1 MAKNSWI
8 KNRIQRL
15 RNKFRLVVVNET
27 TFEEKLSFV
36 LSRWNVIS
44 FFSLLVVIIAIAIVS
59 LIAFTRLGDYIV
71 GFSEVQTKNLATK
84 NAIQIEDLEK
94 KLRMKERYIEGIQLV
109 LKDEISHDSL
119 ETIITAN
126 NDYSNLDFSISE
138 SDSLLRAKIDAQEKY
153 NLNFVNESQEGELA
167 ELSDLFF
174 FTPVSGKITAGFDMH
189 KKHFGTDIVAP
200 EGTAI
205 KSILKGTV
213 LFSGWTN
220 TDGYV
225 IQVQHSNNL
234 ISIYKHNSAILKET
248 GDLVDAG
255 STLAIIGNT
264 GELSDGPHL
273 HFELWHQ
280 GEPLNSENFINFN

>member
-1 MAKNSWI
+1 MAISGWI
-8 KNRIQRL
+8 GSRIQRL

-27 TFEEKLSFV
+27 TFEEKLSLV

-44 FFSLLVVIIAIAIVS
+44 FFSLVVVLIALAILALV
-59 LIAFTRLGDYIV
+59 AFTRLGEYIV

-84 NAIQIEDLEK
+84 NAIKIEDLED
-94 KLRMKERYIEGIQLV
+94 KLRKKERYIEGIQLV
-109 LKDEISHDSL
+109 LKDEITPDSL
-119 ETIITAN
+119 ETIISAN

-138 SDSLLRAKIDAQEKY
+138 SDSLLRATIEAQEKY
-153 NLNFVNESQEGELA
+153 NLSFADVGQDGEIA

-174 FTPVSGKITAGFDMH
+174 FTPVSGKISDGFDMH
-189 KKHFGTDIVAP
+189 KNHFGTDIVAP

-205 KSILKGTV
+205 KSILRGTV
-213 LFSGWTN
+213 VFSGWTN
-220 TDGYV
+220 NDGHV
-225 IQVQHSNNL
+225 IQVQHDNNL
-234 ISIYKHNSAILKET
+234 ISIYKHNSAVLKET
-248 GDLVDAG
+248 GDLVEAG

-280 GEPLNSENFINFN
+280 GEPLDPENFINFN